1 MKQLREI
8 LGYLLGGVVFV
19 GLMPTV
25 MWLASGLPPIVHI
38 GALRAS
44 ITGLLMLGGL
54 VLSVWTIVYMK
65 RRGKGNPMDAF
76 GHEMAPRTQYL
87 MTEGPYRLNRNPMLS
102 GTLLYLAG
110 VVVWLWTWQAA
121 AVWVAFLAIML
132 VQVISEEH
140 RLHRDFG
147 EEYDAYRRRTR
158 RF

>member
-8 LGYLLGGVVFV
+8 LGYLLGGVLFV

-44 ITGLLMLGGL
+44 ITGLLMVGGL
-54 VLSVWTIVYMK
+54 ALSVWTIVYMK
-65 RRGKGNPMDAF
+65 RRGKG
-76 GHEMAPRTQYL
+76 
-87 MTEGPYRLNRNPMLS
+87 NPMLS

-121 AVWVAFLAIML
+121 AVWVAFLAVML
-132 VQVISEEH
+132 VQVVSEER

>member
-44 ITGLLMLGGL
+44 ITGLLMPGGL

-76 GHEMAPRTQYL
+76 GREMAPRTQYL

-132 VQVISEEH
+132 VQVISEER